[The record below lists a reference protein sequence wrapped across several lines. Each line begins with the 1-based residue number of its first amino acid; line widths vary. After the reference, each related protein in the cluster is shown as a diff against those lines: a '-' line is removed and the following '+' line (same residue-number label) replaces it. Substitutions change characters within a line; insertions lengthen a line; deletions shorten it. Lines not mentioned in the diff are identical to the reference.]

1 MQSDFGGHNGSG
13 GVSMSSRPY
22 AAARRTLTF
31 GEKLIEMN
39 WGLVLLIA
47 VIASVGL
54 AMQYSVAGGHFFP
67 WAAPQGMRF
76 VVGLGILV
84 AVALVDIR
92 FWMRAAYPAF
102 AVAFLLLLV
111 VQVAGHTGNGSERW
125 IQIGPVELQPSELM
139 KLALVLALSRYLHG
153 LSVEDVSRPFKLLV
167 PLAMIVVPAV
177 LVLKQPNL
185 GTAMILMA
193 DGCSLLFLAGLSWW
207 WIAPTVAG
215 IVASVPV
222 AWHFLHGY
230 QRQRVLTFLNPASDA
245 LGAGWNISQAE
256 IAMGS
261 GGFAGKGFVQGTQSR
276 LNFLP
281 EKETDFIFTSLGEE
295 FGFVGCIALLLLFA
309 LVIGF
314 GIKIAM
320 SSRSQFGR
328 LLAIG
333 ITLNFFFYIM
343 INAAMVMGMI
353 PVVGIPMPLISYGG
367 TAMLTVMFGFGLLMS
382 VHVHRQ
388 VEIPRSSGAII

>member
-1 MQSDFGGHNGSG
+1 
-13 GVSMSSRPY
+13 MSSRPY
-22 AAARRTLTF
+22 AASRRTLSVT
-31 GEKLIEMN
+31 EKLLEVN
-39 WGLVLLIA
+39 WGLVVLIA
-47 VIASVGL
+47 VVACIGL
-54 AMQYSVAGGHFFP
+54 AMQYSVAGGHLHP
-67 WAAPQGMRF
+67 WAAPQAARF
-76 VVGLGILV
+76 LVGLVILV
-84 AVALVDIR
+84 GVSLTDVR
-92 FWMRAAYPAF
+92 FWIRAAYPAY
-102 AVAFLLLLV
+102 AISFLLLIV
-111 VQVAGHTGNGSERW
+111 VQVAGHVGLGAERW
-125 IQIGPVELQPSELM
+125 IQVGPIQIQPSELM
-139 KLALVLALSRYLHG
+139 KIALVLALSRYLHG
-153 LSVEDVSRPFKLLV
+153 MSVEDVSKPQKLVV
-167 PLAMIVVPAV
+167 PLIMIVAPAI

-185 GTAMILMA
+185 GTATILMA

-207 WIAPTVAG
+207 WIVPTFASL
-215 IVASVPV
+215 VASVPV
-222 AWHFLHGY
+222 VWHFLHDY
-230 QRQRVLTFLNPASDA
+230 QKRRVLTFLNPASDA

-281 EKETDFIFTSLGEE
+281 EKETDFIFTSIGEE

-309 LVIGF
+309 LVIGY
-314 GIKIAM
+314 GIRIAM

-328 LLAIG
+328 LLAMG

-388 VEIPRSSGAII
+388 VEIPRSTGGFI

>member
-1 MQSDFGGHNGSG
+1 
-13 GVSMSSRPY
+13 MSSRPY
-22 AAARRTLTF
+22 AAARRTLSIAD
-31 GEKLIEMN
+31 KLLEVN

-47 VIASVGL
+47 LIACVGF
-54 AMQYSVAGGHFFP
+54 AMQYSVAGGHMYP
-67 WAAPQGMRF
+67 WAAPQAIRF
-76 VVGLGILV
+76 VVGLAILV
-84 AVALVDIR
+84 GVALVDIR
-92 FWMRAAYPAF
+92 FWMRAAYPAY
-102 AVAFLLLLV
+102 AIAFVFLIV
-111 VQVAGHTGNGSERW
+111 VQIAGHTGNGSERW
-125 IQIGPVELQPSELM
+125 IQIGPIELQPSELM
-139 KLALVLALSRYLHG
+139 KLALVLALARYLHG
-153 LSVEDVSRPFKLLV
+153 LSVEDVSKPLKLLV
-167 PLAMIVVPAV
+167 PLLMIIVPAA

-185 GTAMILMA
+185 GTATILMA
-193 DGCSLLFLAGLSWW
+193 DGCSLLFLSGLSWW
-207 WIAPTVAG
+207 WIVPTVAG
-215 IVASVPV
+215 VVGSVPV
-222 AWHFLHGY
+222 VWHFLHGY

-256 IAMGS
+256 IALGS

-295 FGFVGCIALLLLFA
+295 FGFVGCIAVLLLFA
-309 LVIGF
+309 LVIGY
-314 GIKIAM
+314 GIRIAM

-328 LLAIG
+328 LVAIG
-333 ITLNFFFYIM
+333 VTLNFFFYIM

-388 VEIPRSSGAII
+388 VEIPRSSSGII